1 MNNADQQPH
10 VIICNNCKKR
20 LQGLLKTIKKENPL
34 LIKKL
39 QLLPIKTETNF
50 DSTMDND
57 IQPFLV
63 FRCRDV
69 YYGLFN
75 KKNLYCNN
83 KIKPNVI
90 NKIVHLSAQ
99 TFTKSF
105 HIPDVQPT
113 LSLAVA
119 ENHLPT
125 IIPPSQHQLVT
136 TIKNNVDLRD
146 PDVFY
151 PEIDD
156 EYHSQLQE
164 LLKNYHY
171 KFIILIVVL
180 LVILA
185 GIGVG
190 GWQIYQYLNRPTT
203 NAINRIDISQDGGY
217 FPNVRV
223 TINNT
228 SSDQLTTAVQQIS
241 ELNSDL
247 LTALNDPATVLT
259 TSDHLPYDGGYH
271 LMNIRVNATHA
282 KEFQGITNVTLA
294 LRAAKFD
301 ITNLDGN
308 FSNLAP
314 LKIASLTN
322 QNIIN
327 ALQTI
332 PNLNPNLAS
341 VLTDDQLKIS
351 DLTPSTLISD
361 GHPHLIN
368 FTLDANQ
375 TKQFQGTL
383 PISVYFIATKINISN
398 INGNYLTSPPVI
410 VGDLTHHNLI
420 YLIQNV
426 KDIDPTLASAV
437 NDPNILVSTSSTL
450 LPNNQPS
457 EIDINV
463 DANATKNYTGTLLVK
478 LQAKNGTIDIS
489 HLNQDLTAQPPV
501 SEPDTKPNE
510 LIAALKQVTG
520 LNPTLRYLLDQSGI
534 KVTTDSVLNH
544 DGLAHK
550 IEIKIIVLAIP
561 NYTGQAVVTIMMK
574 STKIDITKDK
584 DYTNQNVTI
593 GNDLN
598 QSTLIAALN
607 QLGPTIVDKDIL
619 AAIKDP
625 QAIVTSDSPF
635 QVDNKPHPINI
646 TINAQYT
653 KQYEGTAHV
662 KILMQSNKTDISN
675 AGGDY
680 SQYQNV
686 IFLQDTS
693 QSQLVAGLEQLK
705 NFGIKQSLLT
715 AIKDPH
721 IQISSPDNPTN
732 FTGKKITINI
742 NADSTAQFYGKT
754 TVTIWANFNGQQRAK
769 FSSAVE
775 TITNFNKI
783 TYVGTGNG
791 DLYQQQ
797 DQNWT
802 KLTNLKNSI
811 SKILVNNNKIY
822 VGTVQ
827 RTIYCSDDW
836 TKPLANYQ
844 AATNILGNMYF
855 DQNNILH
862 VVIINTGYG
871 ISRVQ
876 EFLSSDWKTDI
887 FDNNLYCSRL
897 LYAGII
903 NNDDVIVTSVGIYNT
918 TKHTQ
923 TKFPPDAGIGVGFL
937 AGTDNHWYVL
947 MSQGS
952 LFQYNPENF
961 GYQQIYNFKKVIASA
976 LLVNYQDSFL
986 IWTDDGNLYNFK
998 QINQPIV
1005 KVGLPINQI
1014 LVNNTA
1020 IYLRC
1025 QNKIYSS
1032 QNNWKSQVESI
1043 NATTISFINGNLWV
1057 GYQEGY
1063 LFEQTY

>member
-1 MNNADQQPH
+1 M
-10 VIICNNCKKR
+10 
-20 LQGLLKTIKKENPL
+20 
-34 LIKKL
+34 
-39 QLLPIKTETNF
+39 
-50 DSTMDND
+50 
-57 IQPFLV
+57 
-63 FRCRDV
+63 
-69 YYGLFN
+69 
-75 KKNLYCNN
+75 
-83 KIKPNVI
+83 
-90 NKIVHLSAQ
+90 
-99 TFTKSF
+99 
-105 HIPDVQPT
+105 
-113 LSLAVA
+113 
-119 ENHLPT
+119 
-125 IIPPSQHQLVT
+125 
-136 TIKNNVDLRD
+136 
-146 PDVFY
+146 
-151 PEIDD
+151 
-156 EYHSQLQE
+156 
-164 LLKNYHY
+164 
-171 KFIILIVVL
+171 VL

-185 GIGVG
+185 GIGLG
-190 GWQIYQYLNRPTT
+190 GWQIYQYLNSPTA
-203 NAINRIDISQDGGY
+203 NATNRIDISQDGGY

-241 ELNSDL
+241 ELNPDL

-259 TSDHLPYDGGYH
+259 TSDHLLYDGGYH
-271 LMNIRVNATHA
+271 LISITANATHT
-282 KEFQGITNVTLA
+282 KQFQGITNVTLA
-294 LRAAKFD
+294 VRAAKFD

-332 PNLNPNLAS
+332 PNLNPNLVS
-341 VLTDDQLKIS
+341 VLSEDQLKIN
-351 DLTPSTLISD
+351 DITPPTLISD
-361 GHPHLIN
+361 GRSHLIH

-383 PISVYFIATKINISN
+383 LVSAYFIATKINISN
-398 INGNYLTSPPVI
+398 INGNYLTSPPVV

-426 KDIDPTLASAV
+426 EGVDPNLATAV
-437 NDPNILVSTSSTL
+437 NDPNILVSTSSSL
-450 LPNNQPS
+450 LPNNQSS
-457 EIDINV
+457 EIDITV
-463 DANATKNYTGTLLVK
+463 DANATKNYMGILLVK
-478 LQAKNGTIDIS
+478 LQAKNGIIDIS
-489 HLNQDLTAQPPV
+489 NLNQDLTFQPAV

-510 LIAALKQVTG
+510 LIAALKQVSG
-520 LNPTLRYLLDQSGI
+520 LNPTLLYLLDQSGI

-550 IEIKIIVLAIP
+550 IDIKIIVLAIP
-561 NYTGQAVVTIMMK
+561 NYTGQAVVSIMMK
-574 STKIDITKDK
+574 STKIDITKDE
-584 DYTNQNVTI
+584 DYTNQHVTI

-598 QSTLIAALN
+598 ANTLIAALN
-607 QLGPTIVDKDIL
+607 QLGPTIVNKDIL

-625 QAIVTSDSPF
+625 QVIVTSDSPF
-635 QVDNKPHPINI
+635 QVDNKPHPIKIN
-646 TINAQYT
+646 INAQYT

-662 KILMQSNKTDISN
+662 KILMQSNKTDITN
-675 AGGDY
+675 DGGDY

-693 QSQLVAGLEQLK
+693 QEQLVAGLEQLK
-705 NFGIKQSLLT
+705 NFGIKQTLLT

-721 IQISSPDNPTN
+721 IQISSSDNPTN

-742 NADSTAQFYGKT
+742 NAGNTAQFYGKT
-754 TVTIWANFNGQQRAK
+754 SVTIWANFNGQQRAK
-769 FSSAVE
+769 FNSAVE

-783 TYVGTGNG
+783 TYVGTATG

-797 DQNWT
+797 DQSWT
-802 KLTNLKNSI
+802 KLANLKNSI

-822 VGTVQ
+822 VGTLQ
-827 RTIYCSDDW
+827 GTIYCSDDW
-836 TKPLANYQ
+836 TKPLANYH
-844 AATNILGNMYF
+844 TTNNILGNMYF

-862 VVIINTGYG
+862 VVIINPGFT
-871 ISRVQ
+871 ISQVQ
-876 EFLSSDWKTDI
+876 EFLSSDWTTDI
-887 FDNNLYCSRL
+887 FDNNLYCSRM

-903 NNDDVIVTSVGIYNT
+903 NNDDVIVTNFGIYNT

-923 TKFPPDAGIGVGFL
+923 TKFPTDGEMGVGFL
-937 AGTDNHWYVL
+937 AGNDNHWYVL

-952 LFQYNPENF
+952 LLQYNPTNF
-961 GYQQIYNFKKVIASA
+961 DYHQIYNFQKTITSA

-986 IWTDDGNLYNFK
+986 IWTNDGNLYNFK

-1005 KVGLPINQI
+1005 KVGSSISQI
-1014 LVNNTA
+1014 LVNNDA

-1043 NATTISFINGNLWV
+1043 NVTTISLINGNLWV